1 MSNVQLYMNLA
12 LVAITAVVFIVM
24 VTKTKMKEDKEFA
37 RKQRRKKI
45 KRFFFYRDNFFTRG
59 TFRHISSMYAS
70 LQCYDEETVKAESV
84 SVFER
89 SLIIACIMP
98 VVALVLMKDTFIALT
113 VAIFAYVFYNNTLN
127 VKYDKLYVDLMRECS
142 LCIASIREKYMETES
157 IPTSVLYAEHDMMI
171 DAPLKTIYKMLTSV
185 DQDKVRAEFIA
196 LYPVPIIKT
205 LGNLCY
211 ILNDEGVERRSD
223 GSDSFTESLTVL
235 RQECDAEVRRL
246 TKQKIAFNSL
256 TQLTLVGLF
265 VDPVA
270 EMYLLNMIPGTASLL
285 KGYYGFVLHI
295 AIVLITAIS
304 YYYVATACR
313 PSVTA
318 TNDRQRFVDD
328 LRVNS
333 RFVRNQARK
342 LRPKTL
348 KEKTYWKDLIDGALS
363 SQDLEYVYT
372 AKMMYTAV
380 FGFLATLGLIFG
392 TITVRSN
399 FYNNYKSLSFIP
411 TSVKESQQL
420 QLNLLDDEIMALSKK
435 EWAKYN
441 DGNAGKEELVAL
453 VKGRVTGIS
462 DSEAS
467 TQADRI
473 KVKYNGYHGAV
484 FHWWWPIVIYIAG
497 AIGWFMPNIFLMIRK
512 NLVQYEANIDVSQ
525 LQTIMIVLSETKM
538 DVYRVI
544 CWLQEQA
551 TVHESVLRDCR
562 VRYIANPEEAL
573 QRLEDS
579 TPEHDFKRL
588 IRQLKSAVYNLSLQ
602 DAFSGLKLDKQQSMS
617 INEMLR
623 TEEIEQRKNSAKLIA
638 IAPAAVA
645 LIGSFVGPVL
655 ILGITQMTDTLAQLQ
670 GFG

>member
-12 LVAITAVVFIVM
+12 LVAITAVVFVVM

-45 KRFFFYRDNFFTRG
+45 KRFFFYRDNFLTRG

-89 SLIIACIMP
+89 SLIISFCMP
-98 VVALVLMKDTFIALT
+98 IAALILMKDTFVALT

-142 LCIASIREKYMETES
+142 LCIASIRERYMETES

-171 DAPLKTIYKMLTSV
+171 DAPLKTIYRMLTAV
-185 DQDKVRAEFIA
+185 DQDRVRAEFIS

-211 ILNDEGVERRSD
+211 ILNDEGVERRAD

-265 VDPVA
+265 VDPVS

-304 YYYVATACR
+304 YHYVATACR

-318 TNDRQRFVDD
+318 SNDRQRFVDD
-328 LRVNS
+328 LRENS
-333 RFVRNQARK
+333 RYVRNMARK

-348 KEKTYWKDLIDGALS
+348 KDKEYWRSLIDGALS
-363 SQDLEYVYT
+363 SQDLEYIYT
-372 AKMMYTAV
+372 AKIMYVTI
-380 FGFLATLGLIFG
+380 FGLLATMGLIFG
-392 TITVRSN
+392 TVTVRSN

-420 QLNLLDDEIMALSKK
+420 QLNMLDDEIMAMDKK
-435 EWAKYN
+435 DWAKYN
-441 DGNAGKEELVAL
+441 DEKEQLVAL
-453 VKGRVTGIS
+453 VKGRVTGIN

-473 KVKYNGYHGAV
+473 KIKYNGYHGAV
-484 FHWWWPIVIYIAG
+484 FHWWWPIVIYVAG
-497 AIGWFMPNIFLMIRK
+497 VIGWFLPNLFLMIRK

-562 VRYIANPEEAL
+562 VRYIADPERAL
-573 QRLEDS
+573 ERLEDS

-645 LIGSFVGPVL
+645 LIGSFVGPVI
-655 ILGITQMTDTLAQLQ
+655 ILGITQMTDTLSQLQ

>member
-1 MSNVQLYMNLA
+1 MSNFQLYMNLGI
-12 LVAITAVVFIVM
+12 VVITIIVFVVM

-45 KRFFFYRDNFFTRG
+45 KRFFFYRDNFITRG

-70 LQCYDEETVKAESV
+70 LQCYDDETVKAEAV

-89 SLIIACIMP
+89 SLIISCLMP

-113 VAIFAYVFYNNTLN
+113 VAIFAYVFYNNTTN

-185 DQDKVRAEFIA
+185 DQDRVRAEFIA

-265 VDPVA
+265 VDPIA

-295 AIVLITAIS
+295 AVVLITAIS
-304 YYYVATACR
+304 YYYVSTACR

-318 TNDRQRFVDD
+318 SNDRQRFVDD
-328 LRVNS
+328 LRTNS
-333 RFVRNQARK
+333 RYVRDMARK

-348 KEKTYWKDLIDGALS
+348 KDKQYWRDLIDGALS
-363 SQDLEYVYT
+363 SQDLEYIYT
-372 AKMMYTAV
+372 AKLMYVTIFA
-380 FGFLATLGLIFG
+380 FLATLGLVFG

-420 QLNLLDDEIMALSKK
+420 QLNLLDDEIMSMSKK
-435 EWAKYN
+435 DWATYN
-441 DGNAGKEELVAL
+441 NDKEALVAL
-453 VKGRVTGIS
+453 VKGRVTGIN

-473 KVKYNGYHGAV
+473 KIKYNGYHGAV
-484 FHWWWPIVIYIAG
+484 FHWWWPLVIYVVG
-497 AIGWFMPNIFLMIRK
+497 MIGWFLPNIFLMIRK

-562 VRYIANPEEAL
+562 VRYIANPEAAL

-645 LIGSFVGPVL
+645 LIGAFVGPVL

>member
-1 MSNVQLYMNLA
+1 MSNIQLYMNLA
-12 LVAITAVVFIVM
+12 IVVITAIVFVVM

-37 RKQRRKKI
+37 RKQRRKKL
-45 KRFFFYRDNFFTRG
+45 KRFFFYYDNFVTRG
-59 TFRHISSMYAS
+59 TFRHIASMYAS
-70 LQCYDEETVKAESV
+70 LQCYDEETVKAEAV

-89 SLIIACIMP
+89 SLIISCIMP
-98 VVALVLMKDTFIALT
+98 IAALILMKDTFIALT
-113 VAIFAYVFYNNTLN
+113 VAIFAYVFYNNTTN

-142 LCIASIREKYMETES
+142 LCIASIREKYMEYES
-157 IPTSVLYAEHDMMI
+157 IPTAVLYAEHDMMI
-171 DAPLKTIYKMLTSV
+171 DAPLKTIYKMLTTV
-185 DQDKVRAEFIA
+185 HQDKVRAEFIA

-211 ILNDEGVERRSD
+211 ILNDEGVERRPD

-265 VDPVA
+265 VDPIA

-295 AIVLITAIS
+295 AIILITAIS

-328 LRVNS
+328 LRVSS
-333 RFVRNQARK
+333 RYVRDMARR

-348 KEKTYWKDLIDGALS
+348 KDKQYWKDLIDGALS

-372 AKMMYTAV
+372 AKLMYTAI

-420 QLNLLDDEIMALSKK
+420 QLNLLDDEIMALNSK

-441 DGNAGKEELVAL
+441 DSKEDLVAL

-497 AIGWFMPNIFLMIRK
+497 TIGWFMPNIFLMIRK

-562 VRYIANPEEAL
+562 VRYIANPERAL

>member
-1 MSNVQLYMNLA
+1 MSSVQIYMNLA
-12 LVAITAVVFIVM
+12 LVAITAVVFVVM

-45 KRFFFYRDNFFTRG
+45 KRYFVYYNNFLTRG
-59 TFRHISSMYAS
+59 TFQHVASMYAS
-70 LQCYDEETVKAESV
+70 LQCYDEETVKAEAV

-89 SLIIACIMP
+89 SLIIAVAMP
-98 VVALVLMKDTFIALT
+98 IIALILMKDTFVALT

-171 DAPLKTIYKMLTSV
+171 DAPLKTIYRMLTSV
-185 DQDKVRAEFIA
+185 DQDAVRAEFVA

-205 LGNLCY
+205 LGNLCF

-256 TQLTLVGLF
+256 TQLSLVGLL
-265 VDPVA
+265 VDPIA
-270 EMYLLNMIPGTASLL
+270 EAYLLNMIPGTASLL
-285 KGYYGFVLHI
+285 KGYYGFILHI

-304 YYYVATACR
+304 YYYVSTACR

-318 TNDRQRFVDD
+318 ANDRQRFVDD

-333 RFVRNQARK
+333 RFVRDLARK

-348 KEKTYWKDLIDGALS
+348 KDKTYWKELIDGALS
-363 SQDLEYVYT
+363 TQDHEYIYT
-372 AKMMYTAV
+372 AKIMYTTI
-380 FGFLATLGLIFG
+380 FGFLAMIGLIFG
-392 TITVRSN
+392 TVTVRSN

-420 QLNLLDDEIMALSKK
+420 QLNMLDDEIMALSSKD
-435 EWAKYN
+435 WAKYN
-441 DGNAGKEELVAL
+441 DSKEELISL
-453 VKGRVTGIS
+453 VKGRVTGIN

-484 FHWWWPIVIYIAG
+484 FHWWWPIVIYICG
-497 AIGWFMPNIFLMIRK
+497 VIGWFLPNIFLIIRK

-562 VRYIANPEEAL
+562 VRYVANPEDAL

-645 LIGSFVGPVL
+645 LVGSFVGPVL

>member
-1 MSNVQLYMNLA
+1 MSNFQLYMNLG
-12 LVAITAVVFIVM
+12 LVAITVVVFIVM

-98 VVALVLMKDTFIALT
+98 VAALILMKDTFIALT
-113 VAIFAYVFYNNTLN
+113 VGIFAYVFYNNTLN

-318 TNDRQRFVDD
+318 SNDRQRFVDD
-328 LRVNS
+328 LRTHS

-348 KEKTYWKDLIDGALS
+348 KEKAYWKDLIDGALS

-372 AKMMYTAV
+372 AKLMYTCV
-380 FGFLATLGLIFG
+380 FGFLATLALIFG

-420 QLNLLDDEIMALSKK
+420 QLNLLDDEIMAMSKK
-435 EWAKYN
+435 EWAVYN
-441 DGNAGKEELVAL
+441 DDKEELVSL
-453 VKGRVTGIS
+453 VKGRVTGIN

-484 FHWWWPIVIYIAG
+484 FHWWWPIVIYLAG
-497 AIGWFMPNIFLMIRK
+497 VIGWFMPNIFLMIRK